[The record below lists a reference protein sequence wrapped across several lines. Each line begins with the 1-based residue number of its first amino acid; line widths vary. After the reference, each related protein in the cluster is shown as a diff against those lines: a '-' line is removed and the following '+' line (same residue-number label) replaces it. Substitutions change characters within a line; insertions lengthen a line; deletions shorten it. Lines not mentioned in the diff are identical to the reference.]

1 MEPALAIA
9 LLWLAFAATHI
20 GLSSRAVRARI
31 VAASGAGAFAALYSA
46 IALAIFVP
54 MVWLYFTH
62 KHAGPALWALPRGP
76 ALSWAVYAGMGLA
89 LVLFVSSFVQPS
101 PAGMA
106 PASLTPHGVQ
116 RITRH
121 PLVMSFALF
130 ALVHLLPNG
139 WASDVAFFGG
149 FVVFA
154 LAGAAHQDRR
164 KIATGPPGYADFVA
178 ATPFIPFTGRDTAR
192 GLRELSPG
200 AVLLGV
206 GLAIAIRYFHARLLG
221 GSP

>member
-1 MEPALAIA
+1 MA
-9 LLWLAFAATHI
+9 
-20 GLSSRAVRARI
+20 GAV
-31 VAASGAGAFAALYSA
+31 GEGAFAALYSM

-62 KHAGPALWALPRGP
+62 KHAGPALWLLRRGP
-76 ALSWAVYAGMGLA
+76 LLTWTVYGGMGLA

-106 PASLTPHGVQ
+106 PASVTPRGVQ
-116 RITRH
+116 HITRH

-154 LAGAAHQDRR
+154 LVGAAHQDRR
-164 KIATGPPGYADFVA
+164 KLATGKPAGYRDFVA
-178 ATPFIPFTGRDTAR
+178 ATPLVPFTGRNTLR
-192 GLRELSPG
+192 GLRELSPL
-200 AVLLGV
+200 AVALGL
-206 GLAIAIRYFHARLLG
+206 GLAFAIRWFHARWLG
-221 GSP
+221 GNP

>member
-1 MEPALAIA
+1 

-20 GLSSRAVRARI
+20 GLSSRALRARV
-31 VAASGAGAFAALYSA
+31 VAASGAGPFAALYSA

-54 MVWLYFTH
+54 LVWLYFTH
-62 KHAGPALWALPRGP
+62 KHSGPVLWALPRGP
-76 ALSWAVYAGMGLA
+76 ALSWTVYAGMGLA

-106 PASLTPHGVQ
+106 PASLTPHGVE

-149 FVVFA
+149 FVGFA
-154 LAGAAHQDRR
+154 LVGAAHQDRR
-164 KIATGPPGYADFVA
+164 KIAAGPPGYAAFVA
-178 ATPFIPFTGRDTAR
+178 ATPFIPFTGRDTAK
-192 GLRELSPG
+192 GLRELSPV
-200 AVLLGV
+200 AVLLGL

-221 GSP
+221 GNP